1 MSTLLKKSQEAMP
14 FNLQRLSPVEVLT
27 GRNKVQEL
35 LEYQLDLTPLQSK
48 TSKLLVFIQIL
59 RRPKILRC

>member
-1 MSTLLKKSQEAMP
+1 MLTLLKKSQETMP

-27 GRNKVQEL
+27 GRSKVQEL

-59 RRPKILRC
+59 RHPKILRC

>member
-1 MSTLLKKSQEAMP
+1 MLTLLKKSQEAMP

-59 RRPKILRC
+59 HHPKILRC

>member
-59 RRPKILRC
+59 HHPKILRC

>member
-59 RRPKILRC
+59 RHPKILRC

>member
-1 MSTLLKKSQEAMP
+1 MLTLLKKSQETMP

-35 LEYQLDLTPLQSK
+35 LEYQLDLTPLQIK